1 MNQQEWISQWITQ
14 DRATP
19 VGPEFIDLVMN
30 TVTTPSRKF
39 SFMVAFMTSLSRRIS
54 QRTQVFQSRSALITT
69 GTLGGLLHFAVF
81 FYVLLFA

>member
-14 DRATP
+14 NRATP
-19 VGPEFIDLVMN
+19 VGPDFVDLVMN
-30 TVTTPSRKF
+30 TVTTSSHKH
-39 SFMVAFMTSLSRRIS
+39 SFMVSFMTLLSRRVS
-54 QRTQVFQSRSALITT
+54 QWTQVFQSRPALITT